1 MGVEERREKSYRWNN
16 RSWLNN
22 AKILIPFSENVT
34 FSLLWILHIFIPIWQ
49 GTKCRHCSVLNRQ
62 KYPKKLLPV
71 GQHVI
76 SNRLKIDQLI
86 IIHYTSPPG
95 PHGVQTK
102 SFVSRPQVTNMK
114 PLSIFKRQLL
124 FICSITRI
132 FQAKLYEKELSLKKI
147 IILTKNV

>member
-1 MGVEERREKSYRWNN
+1 MGVEERWEKSYRWNN

-49 GTKCRHCSVLNRQ
+49 GTKCRRCSVLNRQ

-102 SFVSRPQVTNMK
+102 SFVSRPQIWSHCQFSNVN
-114 PLSIFKRQLL
+114 LSSFVPSPKHFKQN
-124 FICSITRI
+124 
-132 FQAKLYEKELSLKKI
+132 YLKRSYHWKTSKAR
-147 IILTKNV
+147 L